1 MPAAS
6 NQIGSALFQSL
17 SNKVTDRRIHHSSVA
32 DDRSSYLYIASSRIL
47 DKSIEF
53 EMLDHKPSMLSQM
66 KNNCIMLL
74 QNGCSKKD
82 MIKKN
87 ERLNGESNK
96 ISHLPKPKVVLYPP
110 ERVQLGWQ
118 DKKMSVG
125 SGLDNPGVI
134 CYINSTLQALFHIP
148 AFTNWLMNDEQHQ
161 KTCQQKTGFQK
172 DCIVC
177 MVCNTFTLSQK
188 HTGSS
193 FKASIITNRLSLI
206 CKHLSTYRQEDA
218 HEFLRYLIESMERC
232 YLSVLGHAAKSLDN
246 YSKETTPINQ
256 IFGGYIRTEVT
267 CGKCGH
273 ISTTFQHFQDLI
285 LDIRQSDNVNDAL
298 DNYFEKEPL
307 DESYVCER
315 CRRQVA
321 ADKKFSI
328 ERAPNVLCIQLK
340 RYSVGMGG
348 FSGNK
353 NSKAIQ
359 INERLDLSSYQFDHH
374 KFKIDARPLRYH
386 LVSMVIHYGSSLNS
400 GHYTALGLTPSG
412 SYYYFND
419 SNVYQTNFKNY
430 STSNDS
436 YIIFYELEPS
446 GNMNNTNIESKTST
460 VTSTSTCKPSV
471 NGFFSNKSNGVTKPL
486 NGVTKPLNGLNNIKK
501 NIIKDKKSQIYDKWD
516 SNIKMLKQGQQK
528 DKSLTENTWN
538 SNSKTIEPST
548 NGIKPSL
555 IFNSLV
561 PYIDS
566 DKDNSDDENSSLSGE
581 DNVSS
586 PVILG
591 KVKHSSDQRVPDKK
605 PLVMRPKE
613 DPSGVTTETPPKKCL
628 VLKPPN
634 DDSPINEQEREI
646 LPAKKCLV
654 LKPKDEDPLEV
665 KPEPEPIKKCLV
677 RIPKDD
683 SNSNTNKVVFHSTEG
698 KDSEKKNRRRENGI
712 LELDVNKPKVR
723 LDHNYNGTKSP
734 TDNKTN
740 GNDSLDDKPWSKLSN
755 GNSHKHSNGTK
766 NWPKFTND
774 FQTNGNSKPNGNN
787 FKDSMKS
794 RTHLGFG
801 GDVKTWN
808 GEKSFVDREAEQDK
822 MNGVKRSFD
831 DEYNEDF
838 DRGVVKKKKFDSK
851 NHHSKENGSNALQI
865 LHNQLNQCSGKMG
878 RSKITWMNRTK
889 NYRQYNNGYRHNGSN
904 GNGGGG
910 YKKPR
915 YNNNRRHWHNQH

>member
-1 MPAAS
+1 
-6 NQIGSALFQSL
+6 
-17 SNKVTDRRIHHSSVA
+17 
-32 DDRSSYLYIASSRIL
+32 
-47 DKSIEF
+47 
-53 EMLDHKPSMLSQM
+53 M
-66 KNNCIMLL
+66 KNNSIMLL

-82 MIKKN
+82 MIKNN
-87 ERLNGESNK
+87 ERMNGDTNK
-96 ISHLPKPKVVLYPP
+96 ISRLPKPKVVLYPP

-148 AFTNWLMNDEQHQ
+148 AFTNWLMNNEHQ
-161 KTCQQKTGFQK
+161 KTCQQKRFQK
-172 DCIVC
+172 DCIIC

-232 YLSVLGHAAKSLDN
+232 YLSALGHAAKSLDN

-285 LDIRQSDNVNDAL
+285 LDIKQSDNVNDAL

-315 CRRQVA
+315 CRRQFA

-353 NSKAIQ
+353 NSKAIH

-374 KFKIDARPLRYH
+374 NLKTDARPLRYH

-446 GNMNNTNIESKTST
+446 GNTNTNIESKTST
-460 VTSTSTCKPSV
+460 VTSTSSCKPSI
-471 NGFFSNKSNGVTKPL
+471 NGYFSNKSNGVTKPL
-486 NGVTKPLNGLNNIKK
+486 NGITKPLNDLNNIKK
-501 NIIKDKKSQIYDKWD
+501 KIIKDKKSQIYDKWD
-516 SNIKMLKQGQQK
+516 SKIKMLKQGQTK
-528 DKSLTENTWN
+528 EKSLTENTCN
-538 SNSKTIEPST
+538 VYNKTIKPST
-548 NGIKPSL
+548 NGIKLSL
-555 IFNSLV
+555 NYNSLV
-561 PYIDS
+561 PYLDS
-566 DKDNSDDENSSLSGE
+566 DEYGSDDENSSLSRV

-591 KVKHSSDQRVPDKK
+591 KIKHSVVQRVHDKN

-613 DPSGVTTETPPKKCL
+613 DPNEVDTDTPPKKFL
-628 VLKPPN
+628 ILKPPN
-634 DDSPINEQEREI
+634 DDSPIEREKEI
-646 LPAKKCLV
+646 MPAKKYLV
-654 LKPKDEDPLEV
+654 LKPKDEEPLDV

-677 RIPKDD
+677 RILKDD
-683 SNSNTNKVVFHSTEG
+683 TETNTIKVSHSTG
-698 KDSEKKNRRRENGI
+698 VKDSEKKNRKRENGI
-712 LELDVNKPKVR
+712 LELDSNKKAR
-723 LDHNYNGTKSP
+723 LDHCYNI
-734 TDNKTN
+734 
-740 GNDSLDDKPWSKLSN
+740 
-755 GNSHKHSNGTK
+755 
-766 NWPKFTND
+766 
-774 FQTNGNSKPNGNN
+774 N
-787 FKDSMKS
+787 FSYM
-794 RTHLGFG
+794 
-801 GDVKTWN
+801 
-808 GEKSFVDREAEQDK
+808 
-822 MNGVKRSFD
+822 
-831 DEYNEDF
+831 
-838 DRGVVKKKKFDSK
+838 
-851 NHHSKENGSNALQI
+851 
-865 LHNQLNQCSGKMG
+865 
-878 RSKITWMNRTK
+878 
-889 NYRQYNNGYRHNGSN
+889 
-904 GNGGGG
+904 
-910 YKKPR
+910 
-915 YNNNRRHWHNQH
+915 

>member
-17 SNKVTDRRIHHSSVA
+17 SNKVTDRRIHLSSVA
-32 DDRSSYLYIASSRIL
+32 EDRSSYLYIASSRIL
-47 DKSIEF
+47 DKNIEF
-53 EMLDHKPSMLSQM
+53 EMLDHKPSMLSQI

-87 ERLNGESNK
+87 ERMNGDINK

-232 YLSVLGHAAKSLDN
+232 YLSVLGHGAKSLDN

-267 CGKCGH
+267 CEKCSH

-285 LDIRQSDNVNDAL
+285 LDIRHSDNVNDAL

-321 ADKKFSI
+321 ATKKFSI

-359 INERLDLSSYQFDHH
+359 INERLDLSSYQFDRHNL
-374 KFKIDARPLRYH
+374 KIDVRPLRYR

-446 GNMNNTNIESKTST
+446 GNVNNTNIESKTST

-486 NGVTKPLNGLNNIKK
+486 NGITKPLNGLNNIKK

-516 SNIKMLKQGQQK
+516 SNIKMLKQGQAK
-528 DKSLTENTWN
+528 EKSLIENTCN
-538 SNSKTIEPST
+538 SYDKTIEPSI
-548 NGIKPSL
+548 NENKSSL
-555 IFNSLV
+555 NYNSLV

-566 DKDNSDDENSSLSGE
+566 DKDDSDDENSSLSGE

-586 PVILG
+586 PVMLG
-591 KVKHSSDQRVPDKK
+591 KVKHSIDQRVPDKK

-613 DPSGVTTETPPKKCL
+613 DPSEVDTETPPKKCL

-634 DDSPINEQEREI
+634 DDSSINEREKEI
-646 LPAKKCLV
+646 LPVKKCLV
-654 LKPKDEDPLEV
+654 LKPKDEELLEV
-665 KPEPEPIKKCLV
+665 KPEPEPVKKCLV

-683 SNSNTNKVVFHSTEG
+683 NESNTSKVPHLTDG
-698 KDSEKKNRRRENGI
+698 KDSDKKNRKRENGI
-712 LELDVNKPKVR
+712 LEMDSNKPKAAR
-723 LDHNYNGTKSP
+723 LDHNYNG
-734 TDNKTN
+734 
-740 GNDSLDDKPWSKLSN
+740 SKLSN
-755 GNSHKHSNGTK
+755 GNNFKHSNGTK

-774 FQTNGNSKPNGNN
+774 FQTNGISKSNGSN

-822 MNGVKRSFD
+822 INGVKRSFD

-838 DRGVVKKKKFDSK
+838 DRGVVKKKKFDNK
-851 NHHSKENGSNALQI
+851 NHHTKENGTNALQM
-865 LHNQLNQCSGKMG
+865 LHNQLNQFNGKKG
-878 RSKITWMNRTK
+878 RNKITWMSRTK
-889 NYRQYNNGYRHNGSN
+889 NYRQYNNEYRYNNSN

-910 YKKPR
+910 YKKHR
-915 YNNNRRHWHNQH
+915 LY